1 MMTLI
6 ASKEMRIGEE
16 PMKAMQV
23 LRAVARFYTGKRIPR
38 AAAALSYYL
47 TMTAFPLIIC
57 LYSLLGNSYIRAMEI
72 LEFLDQF
79 LSAETTSTIKSF
91 LSYVAMSHSTAMFF
105 AGLTVLL
112 TSASAAVRTLQA
124 TIGEMQGGRRYQG
137 FRDFLFSLV
146 FSLAFLAS
154 MYFGIIVM
162 FTGRDVIELLNGW
175 LPFIDISRSWQWI
188 RFLLLGGIEL
198 VIFCGIY
205 AVSRQHRDPY
215 AILPGA
221 IFATLGLVVMSW
233 IFSGF
238 IAVSTRYP
246 LVYGSLASL
255 ILLMFW
261 LYLCCQVI
269 YIGAAL
275 NIALRDVL
283 RKGEEA

>member
-1 MMTLI
+1 
-6 ASKEMRIGEE
+6 
-16 PMKAMQV
+16 MKAIQV
-23 LRAVARFYTGKRIPR
+23 LRAIARFYTGKRIPR

-57 LYSLLGNSYIRAMEI
+57 LYSLLGNSYSKAIEI
-72 LEFLDQF
+72 LDFLNQF
-79 LSAETTSTIKSF
+79 LSAETTHAVRAF
-91 LSYVAMSHSTAMFF
+91 LAYVADSHSKAMFI
-105 AGLTVLL
+105 AGLTVLI

-124 TIGEMQGGRRYQG
+124 TIGEMQGGRRFQG
-137 FRDFLFSLV
+137 LSDFLFSLV

-154 MYFGIIVM
+154 MYFGILVM
-162 FTGRDVIELLNGW
+162 FTGRDFIELLNGW
-175 LPFIDISRSWQWI
+175 LPFIDISSSWQWI

-198 VIFCGIY
+198 VIFWGIY
-205 AVSRQHRDPY
+205 AVSRRHRDRYP
-215 AILPGA
+215 ILPGA
-221 IFATLGLVVMSW
+221 LFATLGLVVMSW

-261 LYLCCQVI
+261 LYLCCQII
-269 YIGAAL
+269 YLGAAL

-283 RKGEEA
+283 GKEEEA